1 MYKRQECYHNKVY
14 WKCDEYLGLGS
25 ASTSFIDGRRIK
37 NINNVKNYIDRIN
50 SGEEIIE
57 EITINTM
64 EDSME
69 EFVFMGLRMLEGI
82 SLTEFKKRFQVNIE
96 SIYKEVIDKNIN
108 KKLLI
113 LESDK
118 LKLTE
123 KGIELSNS
131 VMSEDVYKRQGNIL
145 GKI

>member
-1 MYKRQECYHNKVY
+1 
-14 WKCDEYLGLGS
+14 
-25 ASTSFIDGRRIK
+25 
-37 NINNVKNYIDRIN
+37 
-50 SGEEIIE
+50 
-57 EITINTM
+57 
-64 EDSME
+64 ME

-131 VMSEDVYKRQGNIL
+131 VMSDFIL
-145 GKI
+145 T